1 MEAIAAADDDLV
13 VVVAA
18 AVGDDD
24 LIDAAAAAAAGIAD
38 VAGDLLML
46 IQSMFA
52 LSMPPNHCLVR
63 ASKLGVISLFVFHIL
78 RLVSGIFFV

>member
-24 LIDAAAAAAAGIAD
+24 LIDAAAAAGIAD

>member
-18 AVGDDD
+18 AVGDDG
-24 LIDAAAAAAAGIAD
+24 LIDAAAAAAGIAD